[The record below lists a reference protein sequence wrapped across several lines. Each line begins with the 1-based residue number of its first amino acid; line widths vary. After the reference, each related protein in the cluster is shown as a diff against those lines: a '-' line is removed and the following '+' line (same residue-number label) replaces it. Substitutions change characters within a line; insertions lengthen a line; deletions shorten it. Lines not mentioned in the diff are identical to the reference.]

1 MHNDKELHLTCSCH
15 SHELHIERDDLSEEK
30 IHSVWYG
37 SFWIRGYRGEKSW
50 RWSLRQMWEIL
61 KTGKPYG
68 DEVVLS
74 KEHLE
79 ELQVYV
85 QEQLDQLKK

>member
-1 MHNDKELHLTCSCH
+1 MHNDKELHLTCGCH
-15 SHELHIERDDLSEEK
+15 NHELHLEK
-30 IHSVWYG
+30 DCCGDPMWYG
-37 SFWIRGYRGEKSW
+37 SFWIRGYSGEKSW
-50 RWSLRQMWEIL
+50 RWTLRQLWQIL
-61 KTGKPYG
+61 KTGRPYG